1 MTTSKSETPDTG
13 PQDDPNAELAELT
26 RETSGSDGP
35 AGVYDPNT
43 PPPTG
48 VYDPNTPPPTGVYD
62 PNTPPPTGVYDP
74 NTPPPTGVYDPNT
87 PPPTGVYD
95 PNTPPP
101 SGVYDPNTPPNGNGT
116 PAQPAH
122 PAPQAQGV
130 WVHGRQVARLWS
142 TSANPGVWVDI
153 AGLGW
158 KRLAATADGRS
169 SLTTL
174 ALLARNHGLPVS
186 FHENA
191 AGQIDQIL
199 V

>member
-13 PQDDPNAELAELT
+13 GQDDPNAELAELT
-26 RETSGSDGP
+26 RETPGSDIP

-48 VYDPNTPPPTGVYD
+48 VYDPNT
-62 PNTPPPTGVYDP
+62 
-74 NTPPPTGVYDPNT
+74 PPTGVYDPNT

-116 PAQPAH
+116 PVQPA
-122 PAPQAQGV
+122 PRAQGV

>member
-13 PQDDPNAELAELT
+13 PRDDPNAELAALT
-26 RETSGSDGP
+26 AETASAPTG
-35 AGVYDPNT
+35 AYDPNT
-43 PPPTG
+43 PPTG
-48 VYDPNTPPPTGVYD
+48 AYDPNTPPTGAYD
-62 PNTPPPTGVYDP
+62 PNTPPTGAYDP
-74 NTPPPTGVYDPNT
+74 NTPPTGAYDPNT
-87 PPPTGVYD
+87 PPTGAYD
-95 PNTPPP
+95 PNTPPT
-101 SGVYDPNTPPNGNGT
+101 GAYDPNTPPVNGNGH
-116 PAQPAH
+116 P
-122 PAPQAQGV
+122 PAPQP
-130 WVHGRQVARLWS
+130 VHQQAGLWIRNRSITSLWS
-142 TSANPGVWVDI
+142 TSANPGVWVFV

-158 KRLAATADGRS
+158 KRLASAGDGRS